1 MLALHLL
8 KSLHVAKKTKTKALI
23 DTLRGK
29 RFFIIFNKKLI
40 TSADSN
46 ATKIFT
52 PLTFYLALSVTIAH
66 IKHMEWQMKQLNKWL
81 YAGILCMCA
90 SLMYAKTYAV
100 VDGKAITDKDM
111 EILKQSIPNFN
122 YSKLSEQEKEAL
134 INELVNR
141 QLILK
146 AAKQAGL
153 DTSKEYT
160 DIVNNIKDNLLIDL
174 WTKKQA
180 DSIQVASV
188 NDAQMRKIYQE
199 NEGLFVNQEGKA
211 RHILVKTE
219 SEAKAIIRE
228 LDKVAKN
235 RVEARFIELA
245 NEKSI
250 DPASKQQKNGGD
262 LGVFQ
267 RSMMHPDFSKAAF
280 DLKPGTYSKEPVAT
294 PFGYHIIYLERK
306 SDPKIIP
313 YSEAKKTI
321 ENELK
326 MQSIQSGMMQKIQA
340 LRQKA
345 KIEITK

>member
-1 MLALHLL
+1 MKIQPNKRLCAVLL
-8 KSLHVAKKTKTKALI
+8 CV
-23 DTLRGK
+23 
-29 RFFIIFNKKLI
+29 
-40 TSADSN
+40 
-46 ATKIFT
+46 
-52 PLTFYLALSVTIAH
+52 
-66 IKHMEWQMKQLNKWL
+66 
-81 YAGILCMCA
+81 CA
-90 SLMYAKTYAV
+90 SLAYAKTYAI
-100 VDGKAITDKDM
+100 VDGKPITDKDM

-122 YSKLSEQEKEAL
+122 YSKLSDQEKEAV

-146 AAKQAGL
+146 AAKNAKL

-160 DIVNNIKDNLLIDL
+160 DIINNIKDNLLIDL

-188 NDAQMRKIYQE
+188 NDAQIRKIYQE
-199 NEGLFVNQEGKA
+199 NEGLFINQEGKA

-219 SEAKAIIRE
+219 SEAKGIIKE
-228 LDKVAKN
+228 LDKAGKRAK
-235 RVEARFIELA
+235 ERFIELA

-267 RSMMHPDFSKAAF
+267 RSMMHPDFSRAAF
-280 DLKPGTYSKEPVAT
+280 DLKPGNYSKEPVAT
-294 PFGYHIIYLERK
+294 PFGYHIIFLEHK
-306 SDPKIIP
+306 SEPKIIP
-313 YSEAKKTI
+313 YNEAKKTI

-326 MQSIQSGMMQKIQA
+326 MQSIQGGMMQKIQE
-340 LRQKA
+340 LRKKA

>member
-1 MLALHLL
+1 MKIQPNKRLCAVLL
-8 KSLHVAKKTKTKALI
+8 CV
-23 DTLRGK
+23 
-29 RFFIIFNKKLI
+29 
-40 TSADSN
+40 
-46 ATKIFT
+46 
-52 PLTFYLALSVTIAH
+52 
-66 IKHMEWQMKQLNKWL
+66 
-81 YAGILCMCA
+81 CA
-90 SLMYAKTYAV
+90 SLAYAKTYAI
-100 VDGKAITDKDM
+100 VDGKPITDKDM

-122 YSKLSEQEKEAL
+122 YSKLSDQEKEAV

-146 AAKQAGL
+146 AAKTAKL

-160 DIVNNIKDNLLIDL
+160 DIINNIKDNLLIDL

-188 NDAQMRKIYQE
+188 NDAQIRKIYQE
-199 NEGLFVNQEGKA
+199 NEGLFINQEGKA

-219 SEAKAIIRE
+219 SEAKGIIKE
-228 LDKVAKN
+228 LDKAGKRAK
-235 RVEARFIELA
+235 ERFIELA

-267 RSMMHPDFSKAAF
+267 RSMMHPDFSRAAF
-280 DLKPGTYSKEPVAT
+280 DLKPGNYSKEPVAT
-294 PFGYHIIYLERK
+294 PFGYHIIFLEHKRETK
-306 SDPKIIP
+306 NIT
-313 YSEAKKTI
+313 YREAKKTI

-326 MQSIQSGMMQKIQA
+326 MQSIQGGMMQKIQE
-340 LRQKA
+340 LRKKA

>member
-1 MLALHLL
+1 MKIQPNKRLCAVLL
-8 KSLHVAKKTKTKALI
+8 CV
-23 DTLRGK
+23 
-29 RFFIIFNKKLI
+29 
-40 TSADSN
+40 
-46 ATKIFT
+46 
-52 PLTFYLALSVTIAH
+52 
-66 IKHMEWQMKQLNKWL
+66 
-81 YAGILCMCA
+81 CA
-90 SLMYAKTYAV
+90 SLAYAKTYAI
-100 VDGKAITDKDM
+100 VDGKPITDKDM

-122 YSKLSEQEKEAL
+122 YSKLSDQEKEAV

-146 AAKQAGL
+146 AAKTAKP

-160 DIVNNIKDNLLIDL
+160 DIINNIKDNLLIDL

-188 NDAQMRKIYQE
+188 NDAQIRKIYHE
-199 NEGLFVNQEGKA
+199 NEGLFINQEGKA

-219 SEAKAIIRE
+219 SEAKGIIKE
-228 LDKVAKN
+228 LDKAGKRAK
-235 RVEARFIELA
+235 ERFIELA

-267 RSMMHPDFSKAAF
+267 RSMMHPDFSRAAF
-280 DLKPGTYSKEPVAT
+280 DLKPGNYSKEPVAT
-294 PFGYHIIYLERK
+294 PFGYHIIFLEHK
-306 SDPKIIP
+306 SEPKIIP
-313 YSEAKKTI
+313 YNEAKKTI

-326 MQSIQSGMMQKIQA
+326 MQSIQGGMMQKIQE
-340 LRQKA
+340 LRKKA

>member
-1 MLALHLL
+1 
-8 KSLHVAKKTKTKALI
+8 
-23 DTLRGK
+23 
-29 RFFIIFNKKLI
+29 
-40 TSADSN
+40 
-46 ATKIFT
+46 
-52 PLTFYLALSVTIAH
+52 
-66 IKHMEWQMKQLNKWL
+66 
-81 YAGILCMCA
+81 MCA
-90 SLMYAKTYAV
+90 PFIYAKTYAM

-111 EILKQSIPNFN
+111 EILKQTIPNFN
-122 YSKLSEQEKEAL
+122 YSKLSDQEKEAL

-146 AAKQAGL
+146 AAKQEKL

-160 DIVNNIKDNLLIDL
+160 EIINNVKDNLLIDL

-180 DSIQVASV
+180 DSIQVANVS
-188 NDAQMRKIYQE
+188 DAQIRKIYQE
-199 NEGLFVNQEGKA
+199 NEGLFINQEGKA
-211 RHILVKTE
+211 RHILVKSE
-219 SEAKAIIRE
+219 VEAKAIIKE
-228 LDKVAKN
+228 LDKAAKN
-235 RVEARFIELA
+235 KVEARFIELA

-267 RSMMHPDFSKAAF
+267 RSMMHPDFSRAAF

-306 SDPKIIP
+306 SEPKIIP
-313 YSEAKKTI
+313 YNEAKKMI
-321 ENELK
+321 ENDLK
-326 MQSIQSGMMQKIQA
+326 MQSVQGGMIQKIQA

>member
-1 MLALHLL
+1 MKIQPNKRLCAVLL
-8 KSLHVAKKTKTKALI
+8 CV
-23 DTLRGK
+23 
-29 RFFIIFNKKLI
+29 
-40 TSADSN
+40 
-46 ATKIFT
+46 
-52 PLTFYLALSVTIAH
+52 
-66 IKHMEWQMKQLNKWL
+66 
-81 YAGILCMCA
+81 CA
-90 SLMYAKTYAV
+90 SLAYAKTYAI
-100 VDGKAITDKDM
+100 VDGKPITDKDM

-122 YSKLSEQEKEAL
+122 YSKLSDQEKEAV

-146 AAKQAGL
+146 AAKTAKL

-160 DIVNNIKDNLLIDL
+160 DIINNIKGNLLIDL

-188 NDAQMRKIYQE
+188 NDAQIRKIYQE
-199 NEGLFVNQEGKA
+199 NEGLFINQEGKA

-219 SEAKAIIRE
+219 SEAKGIIKE
-228 LDKVAKN
+228 LDKAGKRAK
-235 RVEARFIELA
+235 ERFIELA

-267 RSMMHPDFSKAAF
+267 RSMMHPDFSRAAF
-280 DLKPGTYSKEPVAT
+280 DLKPGNYSKEPVAT
-294 PFGYHIIYLERK
+294 PFGYHIIFLEHK
-306 SDPKIIP
+306 SEPKIIP
-313 YSEAKKTI
+313 YNEAKKTI

-326 MQSIQSGMMQKIQA
+326 MQSIQGGMMQKIQE
-340 LRQKA
+340 LRKKA